1 MRRSWVVVAG
11 ACAVAVATVAPA
23 SAAGAATGSGES
35 KTSYPITS
43 EPFVE
48 PAGVVCPF
56 AVDVAFPYQRETE
69 TDYYNGSGQL
79 TRSVVT
85 GPLFAKYTNESTGAT
100 VERNSSGRGEFVY
113 NADGST
119 TAIFDGHAGVGFHTT
134 DNPAGKYLVFSG
146 HAVVQIASSG
156 QKDLTQLNGA
166 AEDICQ
172 TLS

>member
-1 MRRSWVVVAG
+1 MRSWAVSAC
-11 ACAVAVATVAPA
+11 ACAVAAATMVPA
-23 SAAGAATGSGES
+23 SAAAAATGSSES
-35 KTSYPITS
+35 KTRYPVTS

-56 AVDVAFPYQRETE
+56 ALDVTFPYQRETE
-69 TDYYNGSGQL
+69 TDYYNSSGQL

-85 GPLFAKYTNESTGAT
+85 GPLFAQYTNEATGAT
-100 VERNSSGRGEFVY
+100 VERNSSGRGEFIY

-156 QKDLTQLNGA
+156 HKDLTQLNGT